1 MDTIDTKV
9 LERLMENGRTTWAEL
24 GNLLDLSPPAAA
36 ERVRKL
42 EERGVIKGYTALVDA
57 GAIGCPLTA
66 FIGVVL
72 ERPRDR
78 EPFLQKMARLTVVQ
92 ECHHVAG
99 TEDYLLKVRASG
111 LPELEQLVSDELK
124 GLPGVVK
131 TRTTIVMSTLKES
144 IRLPLPQPL
153 AGKE

>member
-1 MDTIDTKV
+1 MDAIDAKV

-24 GNLLDLSPPAAA
+24 GNLLELSPPAAA

-78 EPFLQKMARLTVVQ
+78 EPFLQKVARLPGVQ
-92 ECHHVAG
+92 ERHHVAPA
-99 TEDYLLKVRASG
+99 EDYLLKVRASG

-131 TRTTIVMSTLKES
+131 TRTTIVMSTVKES

>member
-9 LERLMENGRTTWAEL
+9 LDRLMKNGRTTWAEL
-24 GNLLDLSPPAAA
+24 GTLLDLSPPAAA

-57 GAIGCPLTA
+57 PAVGCPLTA

-72 ERPRDR
+72 DRPRDR
-78 EPFLQKMARLTVVQ
+78 EPFLEKVAELSAVQ

-99 TEDYLLKVRASG
+99 DEDYLLKVRASG
-111 LPELEQLVSDELK
+111 LPELERLVSAELK

-131 TRTTIVMSTLKES
+131 TRTTIVMSTVKET
-144 IRLPLPQPL
+144 IRLPLPR
-153 AGKE
+153 GKE